1 MSEATAQ
8 ASVVVQSTPESVWA
22 ALTDPAKIRGY
33 FMGATVSTDWTIG
46 SPIAWSGEWQGKRYE
61 DKGRILV
68 YRPRTQLTFS
78 HWSAME
84 TKEDDDDGDVTYHIV
99 DISLCPTETGTQVTL
114 TQSNLS
120 GEVTD
125 ADREHRNENE
135 ANWATVLEGL
145 KKATE

>member
-22 ALTDPAKIRGY
+22 ALTDPDKIRDY
-33 FMGATVSTDWTIG
+33 FMGATVSTDWMVG
-46 SPIAWSGEWQGKRYE
+46 SPITWSGEWQDRRYV

-78 HWSAME
+78 HWSAMGG
-84 TKEDDDDGDVTYHIV
+84 TEDHDVTYRVV
-99 DISLCPTETGTQVTL
+99 DISLRPTETGTQVTL

-125 ADREHRNENE
+125 ADREHRNEYD
-135 ANWATVLEGL
+135 ANWAAVLEGL
-145 KKATE
+145 KKSAE